1 MNLICQEPARSD
13 VRRFLIPEKWSEKL
27 RAAGV
32 GCKTTFKTKDKNSPP
47 ALSLL
52 LLPAAYPQR
61 LDRLDRPVEQAKL
74 GVVPEHLVK
83 ILA

>member
-13 VRRFLIPEKWSEKL
+13 ARRFLIPEKRSESFAPRVWVQKHHP
-27 RAAGV
+27 
-32 GCKTTFKTKDKNSPP
+32 KDKNSPP

-74 GVVPEHLVK
+74 GVGPEHLVK